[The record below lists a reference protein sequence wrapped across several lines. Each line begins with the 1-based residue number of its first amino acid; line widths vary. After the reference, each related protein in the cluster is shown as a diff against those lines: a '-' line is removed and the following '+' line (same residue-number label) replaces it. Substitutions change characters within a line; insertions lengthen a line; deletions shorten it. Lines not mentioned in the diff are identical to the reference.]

1 MASGQASNLVT
12 NSYREE
18 NKARVRAN
26 ARPVTGDRRD
36 LLQIKTKL
44 IITAWTRLVKHLLK
58 DLTLQPRNIKNKR
71 MAEEN
76 QFHSFQQNN

>member
-1 MASGQASNLVT
+1 MASRQASNLVT

-26 ARPVTGDRRD
+26 ERPVTGDRRD

-44 IITAWTRLVKHLLK
+44 IIAAWNRLIKRLLK
-58 DLTLQPRNIKNKR
+58 DPET
-71 MAEEN
+71 
-76 QFHSFQQNN
+76 